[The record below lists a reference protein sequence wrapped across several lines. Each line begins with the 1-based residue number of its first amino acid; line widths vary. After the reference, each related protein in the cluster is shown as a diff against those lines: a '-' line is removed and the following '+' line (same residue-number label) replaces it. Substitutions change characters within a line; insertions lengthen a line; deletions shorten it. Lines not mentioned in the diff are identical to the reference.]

1 MTTVTQHD
9 THEPT
14 GDADIG
20 AGQLLRDARL
30 AKGLGITDVAASL
43 RLEVRAVN
51 NLEADAFDKLPGP
64 TFVRGYLRSYARLLD
79 IPAGPVLEAYER
91 CQFTP
96 PPLVADIANRAE
108 TRSGDFPVRLV
119 TYSIVIV
126 LAGLV
131 ILWWQNQRTLSSS
144 PTEDVAAERTISE
157 PNASGSSSVIK
168 HELSTE
174 DEATEPPPAV
184 ETPTRIPEENE
195 PTEEPSIVDDETLD
209 APQQTLISGIAPV
222 ARASTL
228 DATPIKLTLPQS
240 PAGNGDAGDGGAI
253 PIASMEGMRS
263 SRSSAFSPPPVAPTM
278 EPEKRL
284 RMEFKHES
292 WVEVYGGDDERLYY
306 DLARAGDI
314 VELDGSVPIRVLLG
328 YAKDVVIEYEGSPF
342 DYSNFLTRNMA
353 RFTLGV
359 HDTQT
364 TDETNLGRSS
374 SVADNNSRSD
384 SGTTTPAEKFSRH

>member
-14 GDADIG
+14 GDTDIG

-30 AKGLGITDVAASL
+30 AKGLGIADVAASL

-91 CQFTP
+91 CQFAP
-96 PPLVADIANRAE
+96 PPLVADIGDRAE

-126 LAGLV
+126 LASLV

-144 PTEDVAAERTISE
+144 PTEDVAAERAISE
-157 PNASGSSSVIK
+157 PNASRPSSVIK
-168 HELSTE
+168 LELSTE
-174 DEATEPPPAV
+174 DESAEPPPAV
-184 ETPTRIPEENE
+184 ETPTRIPQDNE
-195 PTEEPSIVDDETLD
+195 PTEEPSIVDDQTLD
-209 APQQTLISGIAPV
+209 APQQTLMSGIAPV

-228 DATPIKLTLPQS
+228 DASPVTQTLPRN
-240 PAGNGDAGDGGAI
+240 PAATDGDGGNAGAV

-263 SRSSAFSPPPVAPTM
+263 SRSSAFSPPRVAPTM

-306 DLARAGDI
+306 DLAQAGDI
-314 VELDGSVPIRVLLG
+314 VELDGSAPMRVLLG
-328 YAKDVVIEYEGSPF
+328 YANDVVIEYEGSPF

-364 TDETNLGRSS
+364 STLR
-374 SVADNNSRSD
+374 
-384 SGTTTPAEKFSRH
+384 

>member
-14 GDADIG
+14 GDTDIG

-30 AKGLGITDVAASL
+30 AKGLGIPDVAASL

-96 PPLVADIANRAE
+96 PPLVADIADREE
-108 TRSGDFPVRLV
+108 TRSADFPIRLV

-131 ILWWQNQRTLSSS
+131 ILWWQNQRTLGSS
-144 PTEDVAAERTISE
+144 PTEDVAAERTVSE
-157 PNASGSSSVIK
+157 PTAPESSVIK
-168 HELSTE
+168 IDLSTE
-174 DEATEPPPAV
+174 DEALEPPPAV
-184 ETPTRIPEENE
+184 DTPAHIPDETEA
-195 PTEEPSIVDDETLD
+195 TEEPSIVDDETLD
-209 APQQTLISGIAPV
+209 EPEQTLMAGIAPV

-228 DATPIKLTLPQS
+228 DAAPVTLTLPQN
-240 PAGNGDAGDGGAI
+240 PAGSGEVEDAEAGPTTTSED
-253 PIASMEGMRS
+253 MHS
-263 SRSSAFSPPPVAPTM
+263 SRTSAFSPPPEASAM
-278 EPEKRL
+278 DPEKRL

-292 WVEVYGGDDERLYY
+292 WVEVYGGDDKRLYY

-314 VELDGSVPIRVLLG
+314 VEVDGSAPIRVLLG

-353 RFTLGV
+353 RFTLGLKGAP
-359 HDTQT
+359 TAEKTKLEQ
-364 TDETNLGRSS
+364 SS
-374 SVADNNSRSD
+374 SVADNNSRSG